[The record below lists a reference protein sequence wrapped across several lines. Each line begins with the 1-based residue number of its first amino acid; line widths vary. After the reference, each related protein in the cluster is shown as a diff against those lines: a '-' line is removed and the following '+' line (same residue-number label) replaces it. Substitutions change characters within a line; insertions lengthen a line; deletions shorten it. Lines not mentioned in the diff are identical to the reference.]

1 MNVSRPSRRAFL
13 RTGAAAGGALV
24 VGALIPGCGREPLPP
39 PAAPFAP
46 NAWVRITQ
54 DGWVTVVV
62 DRSEMGQG
70 VATALPMLV
79 AEELDADWSKVRF
92 EFAPAHPAYANP
104 LFGAAQLT
112 GGSSSVRAA
121 WQPLREAGA
130 KARAMLVQAAAQQ
143 WKVAPGACRTENGF
157 VLHEQGGQRADYGS
171 LVGAAA
177 RLSIPTTV
185 KLKEPGA
192 FRLIGKPTPRLDATQ
207 QVEGRT
213 TFGIDVQLPG
223 MLTACIARCPT
234 LGGKLGRFDGTK
246 AGALPG
252 VKHVIALDSG
262 VAVVA
267 DGYWNARQG
276 VEALDVTW
284 EEGPHANLS
293 SVALA
298 DGFEQ
303 ALDLEGKLA
312 RRDGD
317 VSIVKGGTRVEA
329 RYRVPYL
336 AHATMEPMNC
346 TAHAS
351 AARCEVWAP
360 TQYQQGDPNFGGG
373 VRRVA
378 AQAAGLKETQVDVHT
393 THLGGGFGRR
403 LELDYVADAVAL
415 SRKLGVPVK
424 VVWSR
429 EDDMQHDF
437 YRPASHHALEAVI
450 DQGKPVA
457 WRHRIASQSIL
468 ARWIPGFL
476 PEWLASLLT
485 PVKNGV
491 DPNAVE
497 GAADMPYAIANV
509 RVEWMPMDV
518 PVPVGFWRS
527 VGHSYTGFVVE
538 SFIDELAH
546 AAQADPF
553 EFRRGLLA
561 NAPRHRKVL
570 EVAAEQ
576 SGWGQP
582 LEAGRRRGIAVHES
596 FGSVV
601 AEVAEVSVNG
611 SEIRVHR
618 VVCAVHCGLA
628 VNPSTIEA
636 QIAGGVVFGLS
647 AALHGEIT
655 FENGRVQQSNF
666 HDYAPLR
673 CGEAPRIEVHI
684 VGGGDAP
691 AGVGE
696 PGVPPIAAAVAN
708 AVFAA
713 TGKRLRSLPLRM

>member
-1 MNVSRPSRRAFL
+1 MTVRRLTRRAFL
-13 RTGAAAGGALV
+13 RSGAAACGVLV
-24 VGALIPGCGREPLPP
+24 VGAVIPGCGREPPP
-39 PAAPFAP
+39 PAAAPFAP
-46 NAWVRITQ
+46 NAWVRITP
-54 DGWVTVVV
+54 DGGITVVV

-92 EFAPAHPAYANP
+92 EFAPAHAVYANP

-112 GGSSSVRAA
+112 GGSSSMRAA

-130 KARAMLVQAAAQQ
+130 KARALLVQAAAAQ
-143 WKVAPGACRTENGF
+143 WKVAADTCRTEGGF
-157 VLHEQGGQRADYGS
+157 VFHESSGRRADYGS

-177 RLSIPTTV
+177 RLPIPATI
-185 KLKEPGA
+185 KLKDPKN
-192 FRLIGKPTPRLDATQ
+192 FRLIGKPTPRLDAER
-207 QVEGRT
+207 QVQGAPM
-213 TFGIDVQLPG
+213 FGIDVRLPG

-234 LGGKLGRFDGTK
+234 LGGKLAGFDGTK
-246 AGALPG
+246 ARALPG
-252 VKHVIALDSG
+252 VKHVIALDGG

-267 DGYWNARQG
+267 EGYWSARQG
-276 VEALDVTW
+276 VDALDLTW
-284 EEGPHANLS
+284 DHGPHAGLS

-298 DGFEQ
+298 DRFEQ

-312 RRDGD
+312 RRDGGFE
-317 VSIVKGGTRVEA
+317 VARRGTRVEA

-346 TAHAS
+346 TAQVQPGH
-351 AARCEVWAP
+351 CEVWAP

-378 AQAAGLKETQVDVHT
+378 ADAAGLKESQVEVHT
-393 THLGGGFGRR
+393 THLGGGYGRR
-403 LELDYVADAVAL
+403 LELDYVADAVTL
-415 SRKLGVPVK
+415 SREIGVPVK

-429 EDDMQHDF
+429 EDDLRHDF

-450 DQGKPVA
+450 DGGLPVV
-457 WRHRIASQSIL
+457 WRHRVASQSIL
-468 ARWIPGFL
+468 KRWIPGIL
-476 PEWLASLLT
+476 PVWLVSLLT

-509 RVEWMPMDV
+509 RVEWMPVDV

-538 SFIDELAH
+538 SFVDELAH
-546 AAQADPF
+546 AAQADPVQ
-553 EFRRGLLA
+553 FRRALLK
-561 NAPRHRKVL
+561 NAPRHRAVL
-570 EVAAEQ
+570 DLAAEKA
-576 SGWGQP
+576 GWGLP
-582 LEAGRRRGIAVHES
+582 PAGGRHRGVAVHES

-601 AEVAEVSVNG
+601 AEVAEVSVEG
-611 SEIRVHR
+611 GEIRVHR
-618 VVCAVHCGLA
+618 VVCAVDCGFV
-628 VNPSTIEA
+628 VNPLTVEA

-655 FENGRVQQSNF
+655 FEKGEVQQSNF

-673 CGEAPRIEVHI
+673 CAEAPQIEVHC
-684 VGGGDAP
+684 VAGGEAP

-713 TGKRLRSLPLRM
+713 TGQRLRSLPLRL

>member
-1 MNVSRPSRRAFL
+1 MSVPRLSRRAFL
-13 RTGAAAGGALV
+13 RSGAAAGGVLV
-24 VGALIPGCGREPLPP
+24 VGAMIPGCGREPPP
-39 PAAPFAP
+39 RSSAPFAP

-54 DGWVTVVV
+54 DGLVTVVV

-79 AEELDADWSKVRF
+79 ADELDADWSKVRF
-92 EFAPAHPAYANP
+92 EFAPANPAYANP

-121 WQPLREAGA
+121 WLPLSEAGA
-130 KARAMLVQAAAQQ
+130 KARAMLVQAAAAQ
-143 WKVAPGACRTENGF
+143 WKVAVDACRTDNGF
-157 VLHEQGGQRADYGS
+157 VLHEPSGRRADYGS
-171 LVGAAA
+171 LVDSAA
-177 RLSIPTTV
+177 RLSIPATV
-185 KLKEPGA
+185 KLKDPKS
-192 FRLIGKPTPRLDATQ
+192 FRVIGKPTARLDAER
-207 QVEGRT
+207 QVEGRPI
-213 TFGIDVQLPG
+213 FGIDVQIPG

-234 LGGKLGRFDGTK
+234 FGGKVARFDGAK
-246 AGALPG
+246 ASTLSG

-267 DGYWNARQG
+267 EGYWSARQG

-284 EEGPHANLS
+284 EHGPNVNLS

-303 ALDLEGKLA
+303 ALDAEGKLA

-317 VSIVKGGTRVEA
+317 VMAVKGGTRVDA
-329 RYRVPYL
+329 RYRMPYL

-346 TAHAS
+346 TAHVNAG
-351 AARCEVWAP
+351 RCEVWVP

-378 AQAAGLKETQVDVHT
+378 ADAAGLKEPQVDVHT
-393 THLGGGFGRR
+393 TQLGGGFGRR
-403 LELDYVADAVAL
+403 LELDYVADAVTL
-415 SRKLGVPVK
+415 SLRLGVPVK

-437 YRPASHHALEAVI
+437 YRPSSHHALEAVI
-450 DQGKPVA
+450 ENGAPVA
-457 WRHRIASQSIL
+457 WRHRVASQSIL
-468 ARWIPGFL
+468 ARWIPGLL
-476 PEWLASLLT
+476 PEWLVTLLT

-497 GAADMPYAIANV
+497 GAVEMPYAIANV

-546 AAQADPF
+546 AAKADPY
-553 EFRRGLLA
+553 EFRRGLLKS
-561 NAPRHRKVL
+561 APRHRAVL
-570 EVAAEQ
+570 DVAAEKAGWRDPLA
-576 SGWGQP
+576 SG
-582 LEAGRRRGIAVHES
+582 RHRGIAVHES

-601 AEVAEVSVNG
+601 AEVAEVSVEG
-611 SEIRVHR
+611 GEIRVHR
-618 VVCAVHCGLA
+618 VVCAVDCGLV
-628 VNPSTIEA
+628 VNPLTAEA
-636 QIAGGVVFGLS
+636 QIAGGVVFGLT
-647 AALHGEIT
+647 AALRGEIT
-655 FENGRVQQSNF
+655 LENGRVQQSNF
-666 HDYAPLR
+666 HDYTLLR
-673 CGEAPRIEVHI
+673 CSETPQIEVHF
-684 VGGGDAP
+684 VGVGDAP

-708 AVFAA
+708 AVFSA
-713 TGKRLRSLPLRM
+713 TGKRLRSLPLRL

>member
-1 MNVSRPSRRAFL
+1 MSVPRLSRRAFL
-13 RTGAAAGGALV
+13 RSGAAAGGVLV
-24 VGALIPGCGREPLPP
+24 VGAMIPGCGREPAPRSS
-39 PAAPFAP
+39 APFAP

-54 DGWVTVVV
+54 DGLVTVVV

-92 EFAPAHPAYANP
+92 EFAPANPAYANP

-121 WQPLREAGA
+121 WTPLREAGA
-130 KARAMLVQAAAQQ
+130 RARAMLVQAAAAR
-143 WKVAPGACRTENGF
+143 WNVAAETCRTEDGF
-157 VLHEQGGQRADYGS
+157 VVHDPSGRRADYGS
-171 LVGAAA
+171 LVEAAA
-177 RLSIPTTV
+177 RLAIPATV
-185 KLKEPGA
+185 KLKDPKA
-192 FRLIGKPTPRLDATQ
+192 FRLIGKPTARLDAER
-207 QVEGRT
+207 QVEGRPI
-213 TFGIDVQLPG
+213 FGIDVQLPG

-234 LGGKLGRFDGTK
+234 LGGKLARFEGAK
-246 AGALPG
+246 ASALPG
-252 VKHVIALDSG
+252 VKHVLALDNG

-267 DGYWNARQG
+267 EGYWSARQG

-284 EEGPHANLS
+284 EHGPNANLS

-298 DGFEQ
+298 DDFEQ
-303 ALDLEGKLA
+303 ALDTEGKVA
-312 RRDGD
+312 RGEGD
-317 VSIVKGGTRVEA
+317 PMAVKSGTRIEA

-346 TAHAS
+346 TAHVTAGH
-351 AARCEVWAP
+351 CEVWAP

-378 AQAAGLKETQVDVHT
+378 ADTAGLKEPQVDVHT
-393 THLGGGFGRR
+393 TQLGGGFGRR

-415 SRKLGVPVK
+415 SRQLGVPVK

-429 EDDMQHDF
+429 EDDMQHDY

-450 DQGKPVA
+450 DDGAPVA

-468 ARWIPGFL
+468 ARWIPGLL
-476 PEWLASLLT
+476 PEWLVTLLT
-485 PVKNGV
+485 PVKHGV

-497 GAADMPYAIANV
+497 GAVEMPYAIANV

-538 SFIDELAH
+538 SFIDELAR
-546 AAQADPF
+546 AANADPYR
-553 EFRRGLLA
+553 FRRDLLKS
-561 NAPRHRKVL
+561 APRHRAVL
-570 EVAAEQ
+570 DLAAAKA
-576 SGWGQP
+576 GWAEP
-582 LEAGRRRGIAVHES
+582 PAPGRHRGIAVHES

-601 AEVAEVSVNG
+601 AQVAEVSVEG
-611 SEIRVHR
+611 GEIRVHR
-618 VVCAVHCGLA
+618 VVCAVDCGLV
-628 VNPSTIEA
+628 VNPLTAEA
-636 QIAGGVVFGLS
+636 QIAGGVAFGLA

-666 HDYAPLR
+666 HDYALLR
-673 CGEAPRIEVHI
+673 CLEAPQVEVHF
-684 VGGGDAP
+684 VGGGDSP

-708 AVFAA
+708 AVYAA
-713 TGKRLRSLPLRM
+713 TGTRLRSLPLRL

>member
-1 MNVSRPSRRAFL
+1 MIVPRLSRRTFL
-13 RTGAAAGGALV
+13 RSGAAAGGVLI
-24 VGALIPGCGREPLPP
+24 VGALIPGCGREPVPRSS
-39 PAAPFAP
+39 APFAP
-46 NAWVRITQ
+46 NAWVRLTR
-54 DGWVTVVV
+54 DGLVTVVV
-62 DRSEMGQG
+62 DRSEMGQCI
-70 VATALPMLV
+70 ATALPMLV

-92 EFAPAHPAYANP
+92 EFAPANPVYANP

-130 KARAMLVQAAAQQ
+130 KARAMLVQAAAAE
-143 WKVAPGACRTENGF
+143 WKVAPEACRTENGF
-157 VLHEQGGQRADYGS
+157 VVHEPSGRRADYGS
-171 LVGAAA
+171 LVDAAA
-177 RLSIPTTV
+177 NLSIPATV
-185 KLKEPGA
+185 KLKDPKS
-192 FRLIGKPTPRLDATQ
+192 FRLIGKPTARLDAER
-207 QVEGRT
+207 QVEGLPI
-213 TFGIDVQLPG
+213 FGIDVRLPG
-223 MLTACIARCPT
+223 MLTACLARCPT
-234 LGGKLGRFDGTK
+234 LGGKVARFDSAK
-246 AGALPG
+246 ASTLPG

-267 DGYWNARQG
+267 DGYWSARQG

-284 EEGPHANLS
+284 EHGPNANLS

-303 ALDLEGKLA
+303 ALDAEGKLA

-317 VSIVKGGTRVEA
+317 PDAPRSGTRIEA

-346 TAHAS
+346 TAHVS
-351 AARCEVWAP
+351 AGRCELWVP

-378 AQAAGLKETQVDVHT
+378 ADAAGVKEPQVDVHT
-393 THLGGGFGRR
+393 TQLGGGFGRR
-403 LELDYVADAVAL
+403 LELDYVADAVTL
-415 SRKLGVPVK
+415 SRRLGVPVK

-429 EDDMQHDF
+429 EDDMQHD
-437 YRPASHHALEAVI
+437 YHRPASHHALEAVI
-450 DQGKPVA
+450 ENGTPVA
-457 WRHRIASQSIL
+457 WRHRVASQSIL
-468 ARWIPGFL
+468 ARWIPGLL
-476 PEWLASLLT
+476 PEWLVSLLT

-497 GAADMPYAIANV
+497 GAVEMPYAIANV

-546 AAQADPF
+546 AAKADPF
-553 EFRRGLLA
+553 AFRRALLR
-561 NAPRHRKVL
+561 NAPRHLAVL
-570 EVAAEQ
+570 DLAAEKA
-576 SGWGQP
+576 GWGQP
-582 LEAGRRRGIAVHES
+582 LASGRHRGIAVHES

-601 AEVAEVSVNG
+601 AEVAEVSVEG

-618 VVCAVHCGLA
+618 VVCAIDCGLV
-628 VNPSTIEA
+628 VNPLTVEA

-655 FENGRVQQSNF
+655 FESGRVQQSNF

-673 CGEAPRIEVHI
+673 CSEAPQVEVHI
-684 VGGGDAP
+684 VGAGDSP
-691 AGVGE
+691 TGVGE

-713 TGKRLRSLPLRM
+713 TGKRLRSLPLRL